1 MTLDDALPT
10 ILVYEGGK
18 VDDPDDRGGRTSAGV
33 TQRTYNAWCRD
44 QIPPKADRDVW
55 EITEAEVAAIYRH
68 FYWDK
73 IDGDGIAA
81 HSGKLA
87 LCVFDGAVNHG
98 VGLSARMLQRVVGA
112 TPDGVIGPK
121 TLLLVASHLALR
133 SEPTVLADYLKRRCA
148 IYQNIIA
155 NNPTQQRFAKGWRN
169 RINSLAIKVGITT
182 VWPNDA

>member
-1 MTLDDALPT
+1 MTLDEALPT

-18 VDDPDDRGGRTSAGV
+18 VDDPADLGGRTAYGV

-55 EITEAEVAAIYRH
+55 EITPKEVAAIYRTQ
-68 FYWDK
+68 YWEK
-73 IDGDGIAA
+73 IDGDGLAA
-81 HSGKLA
+81 QSGKLA

-112 TPDGVIGPK
+112 TPDGIIGPQ
-121 TLLLVASHLALR
+121 TLQFIASHLSLR
-133 SEPTVLADYLKRRCA
+133 SEPVVVTDYLKRRVA

-155 NNPTQQRFAKGWRN
+155 NNPTQQKFVKGWRT